1 MVKPNWIIAI
11 DPDVDKSGVVLLD
24 VKNKEFVAA
33 SALSFVDT
41 MYSINMMLVD
51 ISAKD
56 CVVVVI
62 EDSDMSVNWHYS
74 QKDSKAVAA
83 AKGRSVGMC
92 HATARHLKEYCER
105 QQSISSVVM
114 MKPLRKCWKGADGK
128 ITHEEITQFTK
139 GLPGRTNQEV
149 RDAALLAWTYANLP
163 IRLKP

>member
-1 MVKPNWIIAI
+1 M
-11 DPDVDKSGVVLLD
+11 
-24 VKNKEFVAA
+24 
-33 SALSFVDT
+33 SA
-41 MYSINMMLVD
+41 
-51 ISAKD
+51 
-56 CVVVVI
+56 
-62 EDSDMSVNWHYS
+62 NWHYS
-74 QKDSKAVAA
+74 QKDSKAKVA

-92 HATARHLKEYCER
+92 HATARHLKEYCEW

-163 IRLKP
+163 IRLKLYTN

>member
-1 MVKPNWIIAI
+1 
-11 DPDVDKSGVVLLD
+11 
-24 VKNKEFVAA
+24 
-33 SALSFVDT
+33 
-41 MYSINMMLVD
+41 
-51 ISAKD
+51 
-56 CVVVVI
+56 VVVVI

-74 QKDSKAVAA
+74 QKDSKAKVA

-92 HATARHLKEYCER
+92 HATARHLKKYCER

-114 MKPLRKCWKGADGK
+114 MKPLRKCWKGPDGK

-163 IRLKP
+163 IRLKL

>member
-11 DPDVDKSGVVLLD
+11 DPGVNKSGVVLLD
-24 VKNKEFVAA
+24 VKNKEFVFAA
-33 SALSFVDT
+33 ALSFVDT

-74 QKDSKAVAA
+74 QKDSKAKVA

-92 HATARHLKEYCER
+92 HATARHLKKYCEW
-105 QQSISSVVM
+105 QQSISSTVM
-114 MKPLRKCWKGADGK
+114 MKPLRKCWKGPDGK

-139 GLPGRTNQEV
+139 GLPRRTNQEV

-163 IRLKP
+163 IRLKL

>member
-1 MVKPNWIIAI
+1 MIKPNWIIAI

-83 AKGRSVGMC
+83 AKGRSVGIC

-163 IRLKP
+163 IRLKL